1 MCTSDLETYYEE
13 ENYKGIEKI
22 NGNNNSSQI
31 LNKKRKRI
39 KKNKK
44 SVDYLNEYEEINSN
58 NLFNNN
64 EDDKINEY
72 IINNNKEI
80 NFNNY
85 LYVGCDDGTVKI
97 IEINNDSFIKR
108 LFN

>member
-1 MCTSDLETYYEE
+1 MT
-13 ENYKGIEKI
+13 
-22 NGNNNSSQI
+22 
-31 LNKKRKRI
+31 
-39 KKNKK
+39 KNKK

-80 NFNNY
+80 NFKNY
-85 LYVGCDDGTVKI
+85 LYVGCDDSSAIALSKRDS
-97 IEINNDSFIKR
+97 NSSFI
-108 LFN
+108 LTSTFFFGWLGL

>member
-1 MCTSDLETYYEE
+1 MT
-13 ENYKGIEKI
+13 
-22 NGNNNSSQI
+22 
-31 LNKKRKRI
+31 
-39 KKNKK
+39 KNKK

>member
-1 MCTSDLETYYEE
+1 MT
-13 ENYKGIEKI
+13 
-22 NGNNNSSQI
+22 
-31 LNKKRKRI
+31 
-39 KKNKK
+39 KNKK

-80 NFNNY
+80 NFKNY

>member
-31 LNKKRKRI
+31 LNKKRKRMT
-39 KKNKK
+39 KNKK

-72 IINNNKEI
+72 NEI
-80 NFNNY
+80 NLNNY